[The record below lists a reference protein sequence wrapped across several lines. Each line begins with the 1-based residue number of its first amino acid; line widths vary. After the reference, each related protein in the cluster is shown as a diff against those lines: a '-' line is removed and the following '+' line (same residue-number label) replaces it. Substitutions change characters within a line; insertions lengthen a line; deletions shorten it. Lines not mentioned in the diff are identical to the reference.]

1 MIGPLTPT
9 QAAAELYSDTF
20 GWPVGCPSRAVWI
33 RIPAH
38 LVALAIPEPLA
49 SGLQIAGPA
58 IHYPGRPSYAV
69 HLVRAPTPADRDAA
83 PLLNAR
89 GVVQLGYQC
98 LLDLPPT
105 LIAEGPLT
113 WRSAPTPGDDL
124 PTFASILRKL

>member
-9 QAAAELYSDTF
+9 QAAAEQYSDAF
-20 GWPVGCPSRAVWI
+20 GWPVGCTSRAVWI
-33 RIPAH
+33 RIPAR

-49 SGLQIAGPA
+49 SGLQLSSPA

-69 HLVRAPTPADRDAA
+69 HLVGAPKPADRDGM
-83 PLLNAR
+83 PLLNVR

-105 LIAEGPLT
+105 RIVEGPLT
-113 WRSAPTPGDDL
+113 WRSEPTPGDDL